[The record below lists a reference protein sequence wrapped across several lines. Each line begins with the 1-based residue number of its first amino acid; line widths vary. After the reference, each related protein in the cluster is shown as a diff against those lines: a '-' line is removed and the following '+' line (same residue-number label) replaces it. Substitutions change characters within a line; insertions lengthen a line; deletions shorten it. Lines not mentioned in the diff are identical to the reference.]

1 MVAFLLSFSLFS
13 LAGLP
18 PTVGFLGKLFIFS
31 SALKANLFPLVFIA
45 VLGSAISLYYYLRII
60 VHMYMKEEDFS
71 CLYPAAVSKKKSYLL
86 ILPFLAALLLGTI
99 WPQKFFDTLS
109 PKSTYSVKK

>member
-1 MVAFLLSFSLFS
+1 
-13 LAGLP
+13 
-18 PTVGFLGKLFIFS
+18 
-31 SALKANLFPLVFIA
+31 
-45 VLGSAISLYYYLRII
+45 
-60 VHMYMKEEDFS
+60 MYMKEEDFS

-86 ILPFLAALLLGTI
+86 ILPFLAALLLGTV